1 MQLVGIKLIVHPLMT
16 WVLAFYVF
24 HLPPLRA
31 KTALLLSALPTGT
44 GPFMLAESYRHEASV
59 VSRVILLSTLG
70 SLITLS
76 LCIYLIG

>member
-1 MQLVGIKLIVHPLMT
+1 MT

-24 HLPPLRA
+24 HLPPLWA

-44 GPFMLAESYRHEASV
+44 GPFMLAEYYRREASV